1 VVVLRPE
8 LGLQALVAV
17 GVDVVGQFGSG
28 LLRLGVT
35 STVEHFEDRVVGD
48 LHAENPFIR
57 LGDKPSGEPN
67 SEHDEPW
74 GGAVPAATNP
84 SSPQHFKRF
93 CDMALTSCN
102 GG

>member
-35 STVEHFEDRVVGD
+35 STVEHFEDRVLGD
-48 LHAENPFIR
+48 LHAEKPF
-57 LGDKPSGEPN
+57 
-67 SEHDEPW
+67 HQAW
-74 GGAVPAATNP
+74 G
-84 SSPQHFKRF
+84 
-93 CDMALTSCN
+93 
-102 GG
+102 